1 MTDEELDKAIA
12 VHDRRRK
19 VFMDEGL
26 CEKEAFDL
34 AERMF
39 NRDAD
44 PMDDRR
50 VCFECRHHID
60 RLCTK
65 ITDRYGKPTM
75 QVRFILQRCDKF
87 QLKGKK

>member
-1 MTDEELDKAIA
+1 MTGEELDKAIA
-12 VHDRRRK
+12 THERRRN
-19 VFMDEGL
+19 VFVAEGL
-26 CEKEAFDL
+26 SQDEAWDL

-50 VCFECRHHID
+50 VCFECRHHIA

-65 ITDRYGKPTM
+65 ITDRYGKPTT
-75 QVRFILQRCDKF
+75 QVRFVLQRCDHF
-87 QLKGKK
+87 DLKGKK